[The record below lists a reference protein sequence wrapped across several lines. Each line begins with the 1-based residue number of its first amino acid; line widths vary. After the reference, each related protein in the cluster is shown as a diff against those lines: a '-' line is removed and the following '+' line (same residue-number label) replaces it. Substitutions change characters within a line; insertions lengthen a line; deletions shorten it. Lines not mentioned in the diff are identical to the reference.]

1 MKATKQNKILK
12 REHSP
17 GLRMTLC
24 PCASSASLL
33 HQVLAFQSP
42 GKIALRVLL
51 VSYYSWGLSK
61 KWSHINLYFRGC
73 ATNCWDARLNLTEN
87 GVKQARFVKKTL
99 FYISAQGSLPVQMSR
114 VNICAR
120 ILKVWKELFKRTFPK
135 AFASQEMLQIGYLSY
150 QYDYL

>member
-33 HQVLAFQSP
+33 YQVLAFQSP

-61 KWSHINLYFRGC
+61 KWFHINLYFRGC
-73 ATNCWDARLNLTEN
+73 AINCWAACLNLTGN
-87 GVKQARFVKKTL
+87 GVKWARFVKKNL
-99 FYISAQGSLPVQMSR
+99 FYISAQGKRSLPVQMSR

-120 ILKVWKELFKRTFPK
+120 ILKVWKELFQISCFSFPK
-135 AFASQEMLQIGYLSY
+135 AFASQEMLQIGYL
-150 QYDYL
+150 